1 MMASRQPQILYVDA
15 RALQDDNYRFRGV
28 GQHSAAILQAIRRF
42 PWPEGRPRI
51 VAVVDPFLAPLAP
64 VHDLLFDEAT
74 NLKRARKA
82 DGPGWF
88 ISLSPM
94 THDPM
99 KVSGFLLDPD
109 LYRICLFYDLIP
121 LDFPERY
128 LMNPGARSDYLVALA
143 WLRRFDAFASISE
156 FSAQAVIARTGVDPA
171 RVFVSNVAV
180 RSELLPRQ
188 GDSDI
193 PHDRRRHIVVAGGG
207 DPRKN
212 PECAL
217 AAHAASAVL
226 RRQGVSISVFGAYP
240 EPMRDELRT
249 RYRQA
254 GGRPQDLTFHA
265 HLSDEALRAL
275 YQSSLVTI
283 VPSRAEG
290 FSIPIVESSAASTPV
305 LASDVGA
312 HPELARDP
320 AWRFGPDD
328 VDALRGQLERLVEDP
343 AAWDGLRRAQ
353 ADLWQGYT
361 VEAVGQRFMEGV
373 LARVPEPVTTA
384 TRPGSPAIQR
394 GARPRIA
401 VLSPLP
407 PAQSGVADYTAM
419 TLAPLKAVAELHVF
433 TPTADARWEE
443 GWASLQPVAAAEF
456 SAIRFD
462 ATISV
467 VGNSDHHVEIVD
479 YLLENGGGCIAHDA
493 RMINFY
499 YLLRGVP
506 QAMQLASDE
515 MGRPVDQGEL
525 TRWLHNQRELPTL
538 FLSEVARASEPLM
551 VHSPTTANEIAR
563 LYGKTPRL
571 LPFAQYRRSLLNRLK
586 RADRDRARKA
596 LGIPA
601 DRVVLVTFGLVSE
614 DKAPLE
620 LIWALNMLR
629 SWGVDAELV
638 FCGRNQHMKAQLGAL
653 ANQLGL
659 VPFVR
664 TFDTAID
671 DATYDNYLVAA
682 DIGVQLRTYQMGG
695 LSGALNDCI
704 SAALPSIANAHLAEA
719 MQAPDFVKRVPDG
732 LSSLLIAEAA
742 LGILSESE
750 RGQRPV
756 AEARAFAETRSPAGY
771 CQALLGH
778 LDIDIDVKAAMVA
791 AGQG

>member
-42 PWPEGRPRI
+42 AWPGGRPRI
-51 VAVVDPFLAPLAP
+51 VGVIDPLLPLLHP
-64 VHDLLFDEAT
+64 VHDLLFDEIT
-74 NLKRARKA
+74 TLKRARKG

-88 ISLSPM
+88 VSLSPL

-99 KVSGFLLDPD
+99 KISGFLLDPD

-128 LMNPGARSDYLVALA
+128 LMDPAARSDYLIALA
-143 WLRRFDAFASISE
+143 WLRRFDLFASISD
-156 FSAQAVIARTGVDPA
+156 FSARALIARTGVDPA

-180 RSELLPRQ
+180 RSALLPRE
-188 GDSDI
+188 DDPFI
-193 PHDRRRHIVVAGGG
+193 PHEKRGHIVVAGGG

-212 PECAL
+212 PECGL
-217 AAHAASAVL
+217 VAHASSALL
-226 RRQGVSISVFGAYP
+226 RRHGVSISVFGAYP
-240 EPMRDELRT
+240 EPMRDDLRT

-275 YQSSLVTI
+275 YRSSLVTV

-290 FSIPIVESSAASTPV
+290 FSIPIVESSAAGTPV

-320 AWRFGPDD
+320 DWRFGPDD
-328 VDALRGQLERLVEDP
+328 VDRLRGQLERLVEDP
-343 AAWDGLRRAQ
+343 ESWDGLRRAQ
-353 ADLWQGYT
+353 TDLWRAYT

-373 LARVPEPVTTA
+373 LARASERVTDA
-384 TRPGSPAIQR
+384 TRPGSPAVQR

-407 PAQSGVADYTAM
+407 PAQSGVADYTAL
-419 TLAPLKAVAELHVF
+419 TLAPLKAVADLHMF

-443 GWASLQPVAAAEF
+443 GWASLQPVAAAGI
-456 SAIRFD
+456 SPIRFD

-467 VGNSDHHVEIVD
+467 IGNSDHHVEILD
-479 YLLENGGGCIAHDA
+479 FLLENGGGCIAHDA

-506 QAMQLASDE
+506 EAVQLASDE
-515 MGRPVDQGEL
+515 MARPVDQAEV
-525 TRWLHNQRELPTL
+525 TRWLHNQRDLPTL

-551 VHSPTTANEIAR
+551 VHSQTTAAEIAR

-571 LPFAQYRRSLLNRLK
+571 LPFAQYRPSLLHRLK

-596 LGIPA
+596 LGIPT
-601 DRVVLVTFGLVSE
+601 DRVVLVTFGIVSE

-638 FCGRNQHMKAQLGAL
+638 FCGRNQHMKTQVGTL
-653 ANQLGL
+653 ASQLGL
-659 VPFVR
+659 APFIR
-664 TFDTAID
+664 TFETAID
-671 DATYDNYLVAA
+671 DATYDSYLIAA

-742 LGILSESE
+742 LAILSETRS
-750 RGQRPV
+750 GTRPV
-756 AEARAFAETRSPAGY
+756 AQARAFAETRSPVGY